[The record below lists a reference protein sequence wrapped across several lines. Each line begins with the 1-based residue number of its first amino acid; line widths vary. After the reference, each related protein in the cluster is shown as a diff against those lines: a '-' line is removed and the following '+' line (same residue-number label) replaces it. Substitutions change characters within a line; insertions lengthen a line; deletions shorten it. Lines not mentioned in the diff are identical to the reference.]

1 MNVYTGDRE
10 GHVNV
15 CALTFP
21 MLVCVLEGLDQPQSL
36 IHRAPHRQ
44 IVDSDLAKD
53 TLAIDDKEAPEDMR
67 VHSEKLVTPTG
78 QWREHHL
85 PSSHGANGREG
96 IAQEWSPH
104 PEDPLVP
111 VGDALIFLQHAIIMG
126 QTSGYISQQGDVQGA
141 QASLLPR
148 GVNPGSRGDRAGT
161 SGCLPQQGTHPVD
174 LGVIRAGDRV
184 LEERDKGLWSK
195 ALEVPPTPP

>member
-1 MNVYTGDRE
+1 MIKQAVNVYMSDRE
-10 GHVNV
+10 GHV

-21 MLVCVLEGLDQPQSL
+21 VLICVLEGLDQPQSL
-36 IHRAPHRQ
+36 IHRASHRQ

-67 VHSEKLVTPTG
+67 AHSEKLVAPTG
-78 QWREHHL
+78 RARGGSTISL
-85 PSSHGANGREG
+85 PATGLMAGRALPKSG
-96 IAQEWSPH
+96 
-104 PEDPLVP
+104 PLTLRTPLP
-111 VGDALIFLQHAIIMG
+111 VGNAILFLQHAIFMG

-141 QASLLPR
+141 QAALLPG

-174 LGVIRAGDRV
+174 LGVIRAGDGV
-184 LEERDKGLWSK
+184 LEERD
-195 ALEVPPTPP
+195 